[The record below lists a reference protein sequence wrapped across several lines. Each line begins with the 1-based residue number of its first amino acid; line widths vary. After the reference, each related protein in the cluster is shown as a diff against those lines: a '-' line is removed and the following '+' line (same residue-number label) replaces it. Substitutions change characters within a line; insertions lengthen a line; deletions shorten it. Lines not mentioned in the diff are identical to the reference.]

1 MRCCSDVRQRRH
13 AVTRLVRV
21 LCLPAWR
28 VRRGGAPGCTCALG
42 HMRIRVD
49 CAGQATV
56 EAAFLMPVILLA
68 MLLLAQP
75 AIVLY
80 DRAVMEAAAAE
91 GCRMLETLAPGDE
104 DAARA
109 AVERRLDAIPDA
121 PIFHSGGWTIELS
134 GGEGQEYAS
143 VRIEH
148 ALEPLPLMGV
158 GMGFLGLTGPGGLFT
173 HDAFRQTEVVDA
185 WVVESRLGADAEAW
199 TGRWEEKA

>member
-1 MRCCSDVRQRRH
+1 MRCCSDAERQDGAAAR
-13 AVTRLVRV
+13 A
-21 LCLPAWR
+21 CR
-28 VRRGGAPGCTCALG
+28 VRRARHLRAQRIGVRRVGVAGHGCQ
-42 HMRIRVD
+42 R
-49 CAGQATV
+49 GQATV

-75 AIVLY
+75 AIILY

-134 GGEGQEYAS
+134 GGEGREYAS

-148 ALEPLPLMGV
+148 ALEPLPLMGA
-158 GMGFLGLTGPGGLFT
+158 GMGLLGLTGPGGLFT

-185 WVVESRLGADAEAW
+185 WVVESCLGADAEAW
-199 TGRWEEKA
+199 IGRWEEKA